1 MSINPSQSP
10 GYMPQASAPPPPA
23 TPYTPSPYTPLP
35 VAPASGSS
43 KIGILFGAVVA
54 LLAGIGYNFYQVSQ
68 LKDQMGKYQVTL
80 QEQLDKIA
88 EANTMT
94 SQSHRRSLEAL
105 RDQLEVARRQANM
118 AAGAAKSEALKKVD
132 EAKAEL
138 ETEQKAALEQTNE
151 KISTVKAA
159 ADTANTKIDSVGNDV
174 TAVKGDVATT
184 KTTLEKTIA
193 NLQRTQGD
201 VTGQGVLIATN
212 GKELSALRAL
222 GERNYV
228 EFTIHKA
235 KDPQK
240 VGDIFVRLEK
250 ADPKRFRYTI
260 ELTADDKKVEK
271 KDRTINE
278 PLQFLT
284 SKAKQPYELVVNDVK
299 KDMIVGYLS
308 IPKVLSGR

>member
-1 MSINPSQSP
+1 MSINPSQTP
-10 GYMPQASAPPPPA
+10 GYMPNQSATPPPS
-23 TPYTPSPYTPLP
+23 PYTPSPS
-35 VAPASGSS
+35 ASGSS
-43 KIGILFGAVVA
+43 KIGILFGAIIA
-54 LLAGIGYNFYQVSQ
+54 LLAGNGYTFYQVSQ
-68 LKDQMGKYQVTL
+68 LKEQVGKYQANL
-80 QEQLDKIA
+80 QQELDKVS

-94 SQSHRRSLEAL
+94 SQSHRRSMEAL
-105 RDQLEVARRQANM
+105 RDQLETARRQANM
-118 AAGAAKSEALKKVD
+118 AAGEAKTEALKKVD
-132 EAKAEL
+132 EAKAQL
-138 ETEQKAALEQTNE
+138 EAEQKQALEQTNAQ
-151 KISTVKAA
+151 ISTVRAA
-159 ADTANTKIDSVGNDV
+159 ADTANTKIDSVGTEV
-174 TAVKGDVATT
+174 SAVKGDVATT
-184 KTTLEKTIA
+184 KSTLEKTIA

-212 GKELSALRAL
+212 GKELTALRAL

-235 KDPQK
+235 KQPQK
-240 VGDIFVRLEK
+240 VGDVFVELKK

-284 SKAKQPYELVVNDVK
+284 SKARQPYELVVNDVK

-308 IPKVLSGR
+308 IPKVLNGRN

>member
-10 GYMPQASAPPPPA
+10 GYMPQSSVP
-23 TPYTPSPYTPLP
+23 PSPYTPLAP
-35 VAPASGSS
+35 APASGSS
-43 KIGILFGAVVA
+43 KIGILFGAVIA
-54 LLAGIGYNFYQVSQ
+54 LLAGNGYTFYQVSQ
-68 LKDQMGKYQVTL
+68 LKDQMGKYQVSL
-80 QEQLDKIA
+80 QQELDKVA

-105 RDQLEVARRQANM
+105 RDQLETARRQASM
-118 AAGAAKSEALKKVD
+118 AAGEAKSAALKRVE
-132 EAKAEL
+132 EAKSEL
-138 ETEQKAALEQTNE
+138 ETEQKQAQEQTNE
-151 KISTVKAA
+151 KISTVKAS

-184 KTTLEKTIA
+184 KSTLEKTIA

-212 GKELSALRAL
+212 GKELQALRAL

-235 KDPQK
+235 KTAQK
-240 VGDIFVRLEK
+240 VGDVFVKLEK

-260 ELTADDKKVEK
+260 ELTADDKVVEK

-299 KDMIVGYLS
+299 KDTIVGYLS
-308 IPKVLSGR
+308 IPKVQNVRN

>member
-10 GYMPQASAPPPPA
+10 GYMPRASSAPPPPPYVPPAA
-23 TPYTPSPYTPLP
+23 T
-35 VAPASGSS
+35 SGSASS

-54 LLAGIGYNFYQVSQ
+54 LLAGTGYNFYQVSQ
-68 LKDQMGKYQVTL
+68 LKAQIGKYQTSVQ
-80 QEQLDKIA
+80 QELDKVA

-94 SQSHRRSLEAL
+94 SQSHRRSMEAL
-105 RDQLEVARRQANM
+105 RDQLETARRQANM
-118 AAGAAKSEALKKVD
+118 AAGEAKTEALKKVD

-138 ETEQKAALEQTNE
+138 ETEQKQAQEQTNAQ
-151 KISTVKAA
+151 ISTVKAA
-159 ADTANTKIDSVGNDV
+159 ADTANTKIESVGTEV

-184 KTTLEKTIA
+184 KSQLEKTIA
-193 NLQRTQGD
+193 NLTKTIGD
-201 VTGQGVLIATN
+201 VNGQGVLIATN
-212 GKELSALRAL
+212 GKELQALRAL
-222 GERNYV
+222 GDRNYI

-235 KDPQK
+235 KQPQK
-240 VGDIFVRLEK
+240 VGDVFVELKK
-250 ADPKRFRYTI
+250 ADPKRYRYTI

-284 SKAKQPYELVVNDVK
+284 SKARQPYEIVVNDVK

-308 IPKVLSGR
+308 IPKVLNGRN